1 MMEEP
6 PAYDG
11 ADHVNKATLLLFTR
25 AIETPIG
32 ASAATTA
39 PIETVDAAP
48 KAPSE
53 PTADTR
59 KK

>member
-11 ADHVNKATLLLFTR
+11 ADHVNTAVLLLFTR

-39 PIETVDAAP
+39 PIETVEAVP
-48 KAPSE
+48 TAPSE

>member
-11 ADHVNKATLLLFTR
+11 ADHVNTAELLLFTR
-25 AIETPIG
+25 AMETPIG

-39 PIETVDAAP
+39 PIDTVEVAP
-48 KAPSE
+48 AAPSE

>member
-1 MMEEP
+1 MF
-6 PAYDG
+6 AG
-11 ADHVNKATLLLFTR
+11 ADHVNTAVLLLFTR
-25 AIETPIG
+25 AMETPIG